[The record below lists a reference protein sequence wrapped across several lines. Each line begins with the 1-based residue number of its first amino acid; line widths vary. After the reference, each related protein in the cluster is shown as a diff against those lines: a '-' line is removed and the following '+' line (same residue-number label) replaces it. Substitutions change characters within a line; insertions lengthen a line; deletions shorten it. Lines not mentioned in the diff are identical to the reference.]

1 MSMLTV
7 KIGSIT
13 YKLSCQDLNIK
24 DSAKTLIRHIPC
36 NSRCDNMKNQNTDM
50 DLFKIALGGIEKW
63 PSQMW
68 LLYMAALGHG

>member
-1 MSMLTV
+1 
-7 KIGSIT
+7 
-13 YKLSCQDLNIK
+13 
-24 DSAKTLIRHIPC
+24 
-36 NSRCDNMKNQNTDM
+36 MKNQNTDM